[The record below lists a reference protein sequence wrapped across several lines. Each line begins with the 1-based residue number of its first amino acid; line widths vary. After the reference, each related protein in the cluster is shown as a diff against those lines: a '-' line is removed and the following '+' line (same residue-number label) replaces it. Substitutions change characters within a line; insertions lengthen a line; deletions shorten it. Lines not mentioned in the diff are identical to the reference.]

1 MEGFLRMSPRSRLV
15 RVLPYVVAAIGCSSD
30 NTGAFTPSPLDGGGG
45 DASSDRADV
54 TGDRRDASAPA
65 PVLVGVVPDHGSFLG
80 GTEVTLRGSN
90 FTEDA
95 EVRFGTSLVQPRFT
109 RFVDRNRIVVTTP
122 SGHAGLVDVEVRASG
137 RTTVLPQGYRYDAF
151 YVDPGLG
158 PVTGNARVQ
167 IHGLGT
173 AFADGMTVEFDGM
186 PCTMVRVTGP
196 ELASCLT
203 PAHPDGRVP
212 VTVHYGTE
220 TITVP
225 DAYQYANTADSVG
238 GGLSGGTIQG
248 SLTVTVLNSMTGG
261 PVPGA
266 FVFLNN
272 DPSATPPS
280 AGRTGDTGQATLS
293 PPTIT
298 PPVTVTASAH
308 CFTTTTIQSFDA
320 RAATIYLTPL
330 MIPECASPGMP
341 MGEMQRPVYPGR
353 VRGELIWA
361 GSNEFAPN
369 PWSNVPEARAGERHV
384 AYVYATRPEI
394 FTPDYPAATAARFQN
409 RLLEVVPE
417 GYGGRGY
424 AFDIYTRPGA
434 IAVYAL
440 AGIERNT
447 TDVTQRRF
455 VPYIMG
461 VARGVL
467 ASPVNPM
474 TPTEGVVDHVVID
487 MNIPLDHETPL
498 EVESYP
504 LPAGQTQ
511 PNVFNASAFID
522 LGGEGVIPRPDLT
535 VTGSR
540 GGSYRFSG
548 LPAFSG
554 ALADARLKVHARFA
568 SGAITGPQ
576 TFQDTPAPCSG
587 LILGGITTPDETVNV
602 RGWMGIPDIMSPMT
616 GGALPTDR
624 TVRFSVDAAT
634 AQPDLLILTLQWDTG
649 SWQHLAPGAERSIQ
663 YPNLS
668 SLMGLSDLPAGSLLG
683 LSLVG
688 VRIPGFAFNRF
699 TYATIGQAYWSAYA
713 GRGTYVTR

>member
-1 MEGFLRMSPRSRLV
+1 MLTRRRLA
-15 RVLPYVVAAIGCSSD
+15 RLLPYAVAALGCSSD
-30 NTGAFTPSPLDGGGG
+30 NTGAFSPSNLDGGAS
-45 DASSDRADV
+45 DAARDRVDVPSD
-54 TGDRRDASAPA
+54 TRDASAPA

-95 EVRFGTSLVQPRFT
+95 EVRFGGSLVQPRFT
-109 RFVDRNRIVVTTP
+109 RFVDRNRIVVNTP
-122 SGHAGLVDVEVRASG
+122 AGHAGPVDVEVRAGG
-137 RTTVLPQGYRYDAF
+137 RTTVLPQGFRYDAF

-173 AFADGMTVEFDGM
+173 AFADGMTVDFDGM
-186 PCTMVRVTGP
+186 PCTMVRVTSP
-196 ELASCLT
+196 ELVSCLT

-212 VTVHYGTE
+212 VTVHYGSE
-220 TITVP
+220 SITIE

-238 GGLSGGTIQG
+238 GGLSGGSIQG
-248 SLTVTVLNSMTGG
+248 SLTVTVLDSMSGR
-261 PVPGA
+261 PVPAA

-272 DPSATPPS
+272 DPSSTPPS
-280 AGRTGDTGQATLS
+280 AGQTGDGGQVTLS

-298 PPVTVTASAH
+298 PPVTVTATKH
-308 CFTTTTIQSFDA
+308 CYTTTTIQSFDA

-330 MIPECASPGMP
+330 MIPECASMGM
-341 MGEMQRPVYPGR
+341 MEGETPRAVYPGR
-353 VRGELIWA
+353 VRGELVWA

-394 FTPDYPAATAARFQN
+394 FTPDYPAASAARFQN

-417 GYGGRGY
+417 DYGGRGY
-424 AFDIYTRPGA
+424 AFDLFTRPGA

-447 TDVTQRRF
+447 TDVAQRRF

-461 VARGVL
+461 IARGVL

-474 TPTEGVVDHVVID
+474 TPTEGVVDNVVIN

-498 EVESYP
+498 EVESYM
-504 LPAGQTQ
+504 LPSGQTQ
-511 PNVFNASAFID
+511 PNVFHASAFID

-535 VTGSR
+535 VTGTR
-540 GGSYRFSG
+540 GGAYRFSG
-548 LPAFSG
+548 LPAFAG
-554 ALADARLKVHARFA
+554 DLADARLKIHARYA
-568 SGAITGPQ
+568 SGTVTGPQ
-576 TFQDTPAPCSG
+576 TFQDTPAPCTG
-587 LILGGITTPDETVNV
+587 LIIGGITTPDETVNV
-602 RGWMGIPDIMSPMT
+602 RGWMGIPDISSPT
-616 GGALPTDR
+616 AGGALPTDR
-624 TVRFSVDAAT
+624 TVRFTVDPAM
-634 AQPDLLILTLQWDTG
+634 AQPDLLILTLQWDDG
-649 SWQHLAPGAERSIQ
+649 SWQHLAPGAERAIR

-668 SLMGLSDLPAGSLLG
+668 TLMGLSDLPAGSILG

-688 VRIPGFAFNRF
+688 IRIPGFAFNTF
-699 TYATIGQAYWSAYA
+699 TYETIGQAYWSAYA
-713 GRGTYVTR
+713 GRGTFVTR

>member
-1 MEGFLRMSPRSRLV
+1 MSLRRGLARFVPCAL
-15 RVLPYVVAAIGCSSD
+15 AALGCSSD
-30 NTGAFTPSPLDGGGG
+30 NTGAFAPPGTDGGL
-45 DASSDRADV
+45 SDRADV
-54 TGDRRDASAPA
+54 PTDRRDASAPA
-65 PVLVGVVPDHGSFLG
+65 PILVGVVPDHGSFLG

-90 FTEDA
+90 FVDGA
-95 EVRFGTSLVQPRFT
+95 EVRFGGALVQPRFT

-122 SGHAGLVDVEVRASG
+122 GNRPGLVDIEVRANE

-173 AFADGMTVEFDGM
+173 MFADGMSIDFDGM
-186 PCTMVRVTGP
+186 PCTDVRVTGA

-212 VTVHYGTE
+212 VTVRFGAE
-220 TITVP
+220 NITVP
-225 DAYQYANTADSVG
+225 DAYQYANTADAVG
-238 GGLSGGTIQG
+238 GGLSGGTLAG
-248 SLTVTVLNSMTGG
+248 SLTVTVINTMTGG
-261 PVPGA
+261 PVPQA

-272 DPSATPPS
+272 EPSAMPPG
-280 AGRTGDTGQATLS
+280 AGRTGDTGQVTLS
-293 PPTIT
+293 PAMIT
-298 PPVTVTASAH
+298 PPITVTASAR

-320 RAATIYLTPL
+320 RNATIYLTPL
-330 MIPECASPGMP
+330 MTPECGSPGMP
-341 MGEMQRPVYPGR
+341 PPGDPQRAVYPGR
-353 VRGELIWA
+353 VRGELVWA
-361 GSNEFAPN
+361 GPNEFAPN
-369 PWSNVPEARAGERHV
+369 PWSNVPAARAGERHV

-417 GYGGRGY
+417 DYGGRGY
-424 AFDIYTRPGA
+424 PFDFAVRPGA

-440 AGIERNT
+440 AGIERVT

-455 VPYIMG
+455 VPYMMG
-461 VARGVL
+461 VARGIL

-474 TPTEGVVDHVVID
+474 TPNEGVVDHIVID
-487 MNIPLDHETPL
+487 MNIALDHETPL
-498 EVESYP
+498 EVSAYP
-504 LPAGQTQ
+504 VAPGMTQ
-511 PNVFNASAFID
+511 PNIFHASAFVD

-540 GGSYRFSG
+540 DGEYRFSG
-548 LPAFSG
+548 LPAFTG
-554 ALADARLKVHARFA
+554 TLADARLKIHARYA
-568 SGAITGPQ
+568 SGAVTGPQ

-587 LILGGITTPDETVNV
+587 LILGGITTPDETVQV
-602 RGWMGIPDIMSPMT
+602 RGWMGIPDITSPMQ
-616 GGALPTDR
+616 GGALPSDR
-624 TVRFSVDAAT
+624 TVRFSVDPMLAA
-634 AQPDLLILTLQWDTG
+634 ADLLILTMQWDG
-649 SWQHLAPGAERSIQ
+649 NSWQHLAPGAERAIT

-668 SLMGLSDLPAGSLLG
+668 SLMGLADLPSGSLLG

-688 VRIPGFAFNRF
+688 VRIPGFDFNRF